1 MPPQGFRG
9 DYLVTE
15 GMGKTDGI
23 VNLAARSML
32 NLKNISFV
40 SWQCIGIRLPG
51 GIGGIDIVK
60 AAAGI
65 QPRGPL

>member
-1 MPPQGFRG
+1 MPPPGFRG

-15 GMGKTDGI
+15 GMGKTGGI
-23 VNLAARSML
+23 VNLAARGML

-51 GIGGIDIVK
+51 GIDWIDIVK
-60 AAAGI
+60 AVAGI

>member
-15 GMGKTDGI
+15 GMGKTGGI
-23 VNLAARSML
+23 VNLAASGML

-65 QPRGPL
+65 QPRRPL

>member
-15 GMGKTDGI
+15 GMGKTGGI
-23 VNLAARSML
+23 VNLAARGML

-51 GIGGIDIVK
+51 GIDGIDIVK
-60 AAAGI
+60 AVAGI

>member
-23 VNLAARSML
+23 VNLAARSVL

-65 QPRGPL
+65 QPRRPL

>member
-15 GMGKTDGI
+15 GMGKTGGT
-23 VNLAARSML
+23 VTLAARGML

-65 QPRGPL
+65 QPRRPL

>member
-15 GMGKTDGI
+15 GMGKTGGI
-23 VNLAARSML
+23 VNLAARGML

-51 GIGGIDIVK
+51 GIDWIDIVK
-60 AAAGI
+60 AVAGI
-65 QPRGPL
+65 QPRRPL

>member
-15 GMGKTDGI
+15 GMGKTGGI
-23 VNLAARSML
+23 VNLAARGML
-32 NLKNISFV
+32 NLI

-51 GIGGIDIVK
+51 GIDGIDIVK
-60 AAAGI
+60 AVAGI
-65 QPRGPL
+65 QPRRPL

>member
-51 GIGGIDIVK
+51 GIDWIDIVK

-65 QPRGPL
+65 QPRRPL

>member
-15 GMGKTDGI
+15 GMGKTGGI

-65 QPRGPL
+65 QPRRPL

>member
-15 GMGKTDGI
+15 GMGKTGGI
-23 VNLAARSML
+23 VNLAARGML
-32 NLKNISFV
+32 NLNNISFV

-65 QPRGPL
+65 QPRRPL

>member
-65 QPRGPL
+65 QPRRPL

>member
-51 GIGGIDIVK
+51 GIDWIDIVK
-60 AAAGI
+60 AVAGI
-65 QPRGPL
+65 QPRRSL

>member
-1 MPPQGFRG
+1 MPPQGFRR

-15 GMGKTDGI
+15 GMGKTGGI
-23 VNLAARSML
+23 VNLAARSIL

-65 QPRGPL
+65 QPRRPL

>member
-1 MPPQGFRG
+1 MPPQCFRG

-65 QPRGPL
+65 QPRRPL

>member
-15 GMGKTDGI
+15 GLGKTDGI

-51 GIGGIDIVK
+51 GIDGIDIVK
-60 AAAGI
+60 AVAGI
-65 QPRGPL
+65 QPRRPL